1 MSVHATMTPQNL
13 GNTIKLSA
21 HSFCVI
27 IRFFIIIII
36 IMIALEVGKF
46 VSKYNLT

>member
-13 GNTIKLSA
+13 GNMIKLSA

-27 IRFFIIIII
+27 ICFFIIII